1 MRTRLWLRGGV
12 KLHALCADPAELLA
26 ALGKAGISVSDFTDL
41 GEKNYSFWVE
51 AARREEVLHLGEKVG
66 AEITL
71 RQGFD
76 LKTVVVLGLSE
87 ERRCFAEASKL
98 YQETPESIARREKDA
113 EARRINAYFSPRPDE
128 KPDKKQRRELLR
140 LKNSF
145 GDEE

>member
-1 MRTRLWLRGGV
+1 MKTGEATATPEIRIDKWLW
-12 KLHALCADPAELLA
+12 
-26 ALGKAGISVSDFTDL
+26 
-41 GEKNYSFWVE
+41 
-51 AARREEVLHLGEKVG
+51 AARFYKTRSLAKTMIETGKVQYNGQRVKTSRSVEVG

>member
-1 MRTRLWLRGGV
+1 M
-12 KLHALCADPAELLA
+12 
-26 ALGKAGISVSDFTDL
+26 ALGCQVLQDPLPGQDHDRNREGPVQRPAGEDVT
-41 GEKNYSFWVE
+41 VE
-51 AARREEVLHLGEKVG
+51 VG

>member
-1 MRTRLWLRGGV
+1 MSQYRPMPPRTPNRRPTGLRAQLRRRPRPLWL
-12 KLHALCADPAELLA
+12 
-26 ALGKAGISVSDFTDL
+26 
-41 GEKNYSFWVE
+41 
-51 AARREEVLHLGEKVG
+51 VLVIH
-66 AEITL
+66 
-71 RQGFD
+71 
-76 LKTVVVLGLSE
+76 VVVLGLSE